1 MANSENALRILIVEE
16 IILSGLSQAEI
27 CKRAEITPKHLNQYL
42 NGHCGMSL
50 DTIDKVLEVLC
61 RGLVLTTQVDL
72 GARVR
77 TNSERNTNHEV
88 HTPDKVAQ

>member
-1 MANSENALRILIVEE
+1 MSNSEEALRILVVEE
-16 IILSGLSQAEI
+16 IILSGLSQAEV
-27 CKRAEITPKHLNQYL
+27 CHRVGITPKHLNQYL

-61 RGLVLTTQVDL
+61 RGLVLSTRVDL

-77 TNSERNTNHEV
+77 DRSNTTNGEV
-88 HTPDKVAQ
+88 HTVNSVA